1 MPVAERP
8 FHHGNLR
15 QVLLERAEAMLRVG
29 GVDSLSLRDLARQA
43 GVSHGAPRSHFIDR
57 QALLDALAV
66 RGFDRL
72 SSAIRSALRS
82 DAGFEERFRRVAR
95 SYTAFAVDDAAL
107 MELMFA
113 VKHGAGPVGD
123 AAAELF
129 QVLNEA
135 LEAEQ
140 DGSPTAADVQERFK
154 LLFAATLQGAATLIA
169 AERVTAEQADQ
180 LLDDA
185 VSELLG
191 SALGAQVLGKPGASR
206 HRVADEPRPTFR
218 DS

>member
-1 MPVAERP
+1 MADRP

-72 SSAIRSALRS
+72 SDAVRSAVRS
-82 DAGFEERFRRVAR
+82 GADFEERFRRVAR
-95 SYTAFAVDDAAL
+95 AYVAFAVDDAAL

-113 VKHGAGPVGD
+113 VKHDGSGAVRD
-123 AAAELF
+123 AASELF
-129 QVLNEA
+129 GVLDEA

-140 DGSPTAADVQERFK
+140 DGSPAAADVQERFK
-154 LLFAATLQGAATLIA
+154 LLFAATLQGTATLIA
-169 AERVTAEQADQ
+169 ARRVTPDQADR
-180 LLDDA
+180 LVDDA
-185 VSELLG
+185 VSGLLG
-191 SALGAQVLGKPGASR
+191 SALGAQALGRPEAPR
-206 HRVADEPRPTFR
+206 HRVSDEARTVSR
-218 DS
+218 RS

>member
-1 MPVAERP
+1 MADRP

-72 SSAIRSALRS
+72 SSAIRSALRG
-82 DAGFEERFRRVAR
+82 DGGFDERFRRVAR

-113 VKHGAGPVGD
+113 VKHDGAGPVRD

-129 QVLNEA
+129 QVLDEA

-140 DGSPTAADVQERFK
+140 DGSPTAADAQERFK
-154 LLFAATLQGAATLIA
+154 LLFAATLQGAAMLIA
-169 AERVTAEQADQ
+169 ARRVTADQADQ

-191 SALGAQVLGKPGASR
+191 SALGAQVLGKPEASR
-206 HRVADEPRPTFR
+206 HRGADEPRPTSR
-218 DS
+218 GS